1 MEISDAAT
9 AKPFGSEIDTQLA
22 PVGASHALHR
32 FMIARFEMGAE
43 SSAPWAHVLAR

>member
-22 PVGASHALHR
+22 PVGQAMPFIGS
-32 FMIARFEMGAE
+32 
-43 SSAPWAHVLAR
+43 